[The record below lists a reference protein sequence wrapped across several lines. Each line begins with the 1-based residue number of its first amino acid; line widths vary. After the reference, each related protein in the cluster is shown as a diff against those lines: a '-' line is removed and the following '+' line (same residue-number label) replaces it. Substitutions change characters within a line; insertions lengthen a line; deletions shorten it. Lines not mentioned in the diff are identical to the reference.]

1 MKAMWSAA
9 SGMKNLQL
17 QIDTTANNLA
27 NVNTT
32 GFKRQRMEFKD
43 IMYERLEVS
52 DKLEQ
57 EGRPVPIEIGH
68 GVLAGATL
76 RSFVQGSMLQTEND
90 TDLAINGE
98 HFYKIIDNSGNI
110 RYTRDSSFKLSDE
123 GGGEG
128 VSVVTSEGYHL
139 QGLEG
144 NINLGENV
152 EKFTVDFDGKVL
164 VKRVGV
170 EKEEQVATISLN
182 KFLNPAGLES
192 VGRNLYK
199 ETPASGTA
207 IEGLR
212 EGDETQVWQRYSEG
226 SNVQIVDEMINLI
239 TAERAY
245 EINSKAIQTADRL
258 LEITNTLKR

>member
-43 IMYERLEVS
+43 IMYDRIS
-52 DKLEQ
+52 TPDKIEE

-76 RSFVQGSMLQTEND
+76 RSFVQGNMLHTEQD

-98 HFYKIIDNSGNI
+98 HFYKIIDHSGNV
-110 RYTRDSSFKLSDE
+110 RYTRDSSLKLSEE
-123 GGGEG
+123 GDG
-128 VSVVTSEGYHL
+128 SLSLVTSEGYHL
-139 QGLEG
+139 QGTNG
-144 NINLGENV
+144 NINLGTNV
-152 EKFTVDFDGKVL
+152 DEFSVDYDGNVL
-164 VKRVGV
+164 VKRVG
-170 EKEEQVATISLN
+170 EEELEQVATISLN

-199 ETPASGTA
+199 ETPASGPAT
-207 IEGLR
+207 EGLQ
-212 EGDETQVWQRYSEG
+212 EGDETQIWQGYSEG

-245 EINSKAIQTADRL
+245 EINSKAIQTADSML
-258 LEITNTLKR
+258 GIVNSLKR

>member
-43 IMYERLEVS
+43 IMYERLGAS
-52 DKLEQ
+52 DKIEQ

-98 HFYKIIDNSGNI
+98 HFYKIVDNSGNI

-123 GGGEG
+123 GDGAGAAI
-128 VSVVTSEGYHL
+128 VTSEGYYL
-139 QGLEG
+139 QGMDG

-152 EKFTVDFDGKVL
+152 EKFTVDFEGNVL

-170 EKEEQVATISLN
+170 EEEEQVAKISLN

-199 ETPASGTA
+199 ETAASGSA
-207 IEGLR
+207 IEGLQ
-212 EGDETQVWQRYSEG
+212 EGDETQIWQRYSEG

>member
-27 NVNTT
+27 NVRTY

-43 IMYERLEVS
+43 IMYERIS
-52 DKLEQ
+52 HADKIDE

-76 RSFVQGSMLQTEND
+76 RSFTQGSLTHTEND
-90 TDLAINGE
+90 TDLGLNGE
-98 HFYKIIDNSGNI
+98 HFYKIIDSAGNI
-110 RYTRDSSFKLSDE
+110 RYTKDGAFKLSTDAD
-123 GGGEG
+123 GL
-128 VSVVTSEGYHL
+128 SIVTSEGYYL
-139 QGLEG
+139 QGEDG
-144 NINLGENV
+144 KISLGTDV
-152 EKFTVDFDGKVL
+152 EKFMVDFDGNVM
-164 VKRVGV
+164 VKRVGI
-170 EKEEQVATISLN
+170 EEEEQVGKILLT
-182 KFLNPAGLES
+182 KFVNPSGLES

-199 ETPASGTA
+199 ETPASGEP
-207 IEGLR
+207 IEGLQ
-212 EGDETQVWQRYSEG
+212 EGDETQIWQGYIEH

-245 EINSKAIQTADRL
+245 EINAKAIQTADRL
-258 LEITNTLKR
+258 MEIANTLKR